1 VAAYRIVTTR
11 AAEQDLAKL
20 TKQVLA
26 RVDAS
31 ILALADVPRPRGAVI
46 LHGSER
52 LLRIRVGTYRIVYQV
67 DDDTRM
73 VTVARVRHRREVYRR
88 L

>member
-1 VAAYRIVTTR
+1 MAAYRIVTTR

-20 TKQVLA
+20 TKSVLA

-31 ILALADVPRPRGAVI
+31 VLALADVPRPRGAVI
-46 LHGSER
+46 LHGAER
-52 LLRIRVGTYRIVYQV
+52 LLRIRVGTYRVVYQV
-67 DDDTRM
+67 DDDTST